1 VNETDDE
8 ARPAARAVPD
18 RALLTDAQ
26 WARLAPLL
34 PPQQPKTGSRGGRPN
49 KDHRLVVE
57 GMLWILRTGAPW
69 RDLPKDYGPH
79 STVANRFYR
88 WWRAG
93 ILERVFAALLADGD
107 ARGALDWLLHY
118 LDGTVVRAHQHAAG
132 APQKGPLSSSI
143 VTAPRA
149 STSDPNWLTC
159 ANQATWRT
167 RPIRCSGSIA
177 TRSTTQTATIAG
189 WPN

>member
-1 VNETDDE
+1 VNETNDE

-49 KDHRLVVE
+49 KDHQLVVE

-107 ARGALDWLLHY
+107 ARGALDGLLHY

-132 APQKGPLSSSI
+132 APQKGPLSRTPKRGRPS
-143 VTAPRA
+143 AGRA
-149 STSDPNWLTC
+149 V
-159 ANQATWRT
+159 A
-167 RPIRCSGSIA
+167 
-177 TRSTTQTATIAG
+177 
-189 WPN
+189 